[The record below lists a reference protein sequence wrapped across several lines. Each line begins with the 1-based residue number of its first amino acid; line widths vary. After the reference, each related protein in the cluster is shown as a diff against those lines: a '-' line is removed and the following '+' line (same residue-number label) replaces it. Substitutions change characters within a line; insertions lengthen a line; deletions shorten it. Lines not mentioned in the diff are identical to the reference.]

1 MIPNHYK
8 TLGIDPTAVKDEI
21 KRAYRRL
28 ALKYHPDVNS
38 NHDAHDTFI
47 AINEAY
53 LILSDDDARG
63 KYDREFKM
71 YSTSSANGPFN
82 TSTSEG
88 GERPFEDESL
98 NQWTTNARN
107 QAESYAAMAF
117 ADFSKLI
124 VGIVKETGFQL
135 SNALLLMVGIVLIVS
150 GIGNILLGLM
160 SESGMGN
167 PIVGFIMLPIGYFLR
182 KLALKNHK
190 DHEA

>member
-1 MIPNHYK
+1 
-8 TLGIDPTAVKDEI
+8 
-21 KRAYRRL
+21 
-28 ALKYHPDVNS
+28 
-38 NHDAHDTFI
+38 
-47 AINEAY
+47 
-53 LILSDDDARG
+53 
-63 KYDREFKM
+63 
-71 YSTSSANGPFN
+71 
-82 TSTSEG
+82 
-88 GERPFEDESL
+88 
-98 NQWTTNARN
+98 
-107 QAESYAAMAF
+107 MAF